1 MSSKNRLIVAI
12 LLPVFVMLSAC
23 GEFLRGQKSEPEVME
38 LSDAKFACLQ
48 SLPSNL
54 ENFTLGI
61 AQEQEIRSSIDC
73 LSEALRYFQKRTFGS
88 EVGAYTV
95 DEMRRFF
102 SKYFLKENVVTP
114 EFATELMKIKASL
127 LGGSIRHI
135 TKLELSGLIQL
146 LEIVKEEAILLSP
159 HMRILINQKSLDSDI
174 SEVNKSTS
182 QLRKSLHRLLN
193 ATQIDKH
200 DYSFEDAK
208 KALRGFADFIQ
219 GSDLVSPYENYAK
232 WLPLV
237 EAVKIFLVGEYAQ
250 FRSLVSWG
258 QNLDTL
264 IDIYSLTLQ
273 FQHLMADGKIE
284 GQNEVRQLGSLA
296 RQALNVLERSHQ
308 MKQLGHIP
316 LKDIDNLIDQVVARM
331 PVFEGKPSAYSL
343 KKTYRVVL
351 VRMLE
356 NRDSSDSRSLVG
368 FEKKHL
374 SALKRELNTW
384 SLSQIFIDTIFRT
397 PTQSLTQQQLQAA
410 HQEFAVANV
419 IDEHLSKDPLEQRS
433 LKESWIDFGKLLNRS
448 HPVSFDAIGRV
459 KMGSRFH
466 VQNWSSL
473 TRFNVMRSL
482 TRLLMLG
489 YAEKIQGPLHLAQ
502 MKEQGLIAWYD
513 DFNELGIDIK
523 AFDKRMANSGARSFK
538 EANFFT
544 FSGNGDNW
552 MDHNESFEFIS
563 ILLSAGLLTSGK
575 LQDQAAQSGC
585 AIAERD
591 VLEKNFL
598 TRPCFKDYLKNQF
611 GVYFSNLPGMV
622 KYVESLSIDQWDQ
635 FYTYLEKAA
644 AAPEQKPELV
654 ETANIR
660 TLVMILHYIESVMVT
675 YDQNLSQGLSVSEIN
690 AATPRFMSFL
700 RTVGPGKPDS
710 VLRQG
715 FAHLVFKGFIPNL
728 GDLLIF
734 QGQKWSGLGEA
745 QRMEIARLFG
755 TLKEKIK

>member
-1 MSSKNRLIVAI
+1 MSSKNRLVAI
-12 LLPVFVMLSAC
+12 ILIPMLLWLSAC
-23 GEFLRGQKSEPEVME
+23 GEFLRGQKSKPEVIE
-38 LSDAKFACLQ
+38 LSDEKFACLQ
-48 SLPSNL
+48 SLPKNL

-61 AQEQEIRSSIDC
+61 AQENEIRSSIDC

-127 LGGSIRHI
+127 LGGSIKHI

-146 LEIVKEEAILLSP
+146 LNIVKEEAILLAP
-159 HMRILINQKSLDSDI
+159 HMRTLITQKSLDTDF
-174 SEVNKSTS
+174 SEVNLSTG
-182 QLRKSLHRLLN
+182 QLRKSLHRLLQ

-208 KALRGFADFIQ
+208 KALKGFADFIQ

-284 GQNEVRQLGSLA
+284 GQTEVHQLGSLA
-296 RQALNVLERSHQ
+296 NQALNVLERSHQ

-316 LKDIDNLIDQVVARM
+316 LKDIDNLIDQVLNRISPQDGM
-331 PVFEGKPSAYSL
+331 PSAYSL

-351 VRMLE
+351 VQILE
-356 NRDSSDSRSLVG
+356 GKGNGDSRSLVG

-374 SALKRELNTW
+374 TALKRELNVW
-384 SLSQIFIDTIFRT
+384 SLSQIFIDTIFKT
-397 PTQSLTQQQLQAA
+397 PVQNLTQSQIQMA
-410 HQEFAVANV
+410 HHDFAVFSL
-419 IDEHLSKDPLEQRS
+419 IEERLTKDPLEHKS
-433 LKESWIDFGKLLNRS
+433 LKDSWSDFGNLLARPL
-448 HPVSFDAIGRV
+448 PVAFDALGRV
-459 KMGSRFH
+459 KMGARIPI
-466 VQNWSSL
+466 QNWSSL
-473 TRFNVMRSL
+473 TKVNVMRSL
-482 TRLLMLG
+482 TRLLLLG
-489 YAEKIQGPLHLAQ
+489 YAKNAQGPLHLAK
-502 MKEQGLIAWYD
+502 MEEQGLISWYE

-544 FSGNGDNW
+544 FSGNGDAW
-552 MDHNESFEFIS
+552 MDQSETFEFIS
-563 ILLSAGLLTSGK
+563 ILLSAGLLTSGT
-575 LQDQAAQSGC
+575 LQDQAALAGC
-585 AIAERD
+585 AVTDRD
-591 VLEKNFL
+591 IFGKPYLI
-598 TRPCFKDYLKNQF
+598 RGCFKDYLKNHF
-611 GVYFSNLPGMV
+611 GEYFANLPDMV
-622 KYVESLSIDQWDQ
+622 KYVDSLDGSQWDQ
-635 FYTYLEKAA
+635 FFAYLETAA
-644 AAPEQKPELV
+644 QAPEQKPGLV

-660 TLVMILHYIESVMVT
+660 TLVMILHYIESVMVS
-675 YDQNLSQGLSVSEIN
+675 YDKNQSQGLSMSEIN
-690 AATPRFMSFL
+690 SATPRFMAFL
-700 RTVGPGKPDS
+700 KAIGKGQPDAL
-710 VLRQG
+710 LRQG
-715 FAHLVFKGFIPNL
+715 FAHLVFKGFIPDL
-728 GDLLIF
+728 GDLVIF
-734 QGQKWSGLGEA
+734 QGQKWRGLGEA

>member
-12 LLPVFVMLSAC
+12 LIPAVLLLSAC
-23 GEFLRGQKSEPEVME
+23 GEFLRGRKSEPEVIE
-38 LSDAKFACLQ
+38 LSDEKFACLQ
-48 SLPSNL
+48 SLPNSL

-61 AQEQEIRSSIDC
+61 AHEQEIRSSIDC

-146 LEIVKEEAILLSP
+146 LDIVKEESIQLAP
-159 HMRILINQKSLDSDI
+159 HMKVLINQKSLETDI
-174 SEVNKSTS
+174 SKVNQSTN

-200 DYSFEDAK
+200 DYSFDDAK

-219 GSDLVSPYENYAK
+219 GSDMVSPYENYAK

-273 FQHLMADGKIE
+273 FQHLLADGKIE
-284 GQNEVRQLGSLA
+284 GQNEVRQLGALA
-296 RQALNVLERSHQ
+296 SQALNVLERSHQ

-316 LKDIDNLIDQVVARM
+316 LKDIDNLIDQVLARM
-331 PVFEGKPSAYSL
+331 TVHDGMPTAYSL
-343 KKTYRVVL
+343 KKTYRIVL
-351 VRMLE
+351 VQMLE
-356 NRDSSDSRSLVG
+356 SKGNADSRSLVG

-374 SALKRELNTW
+374 TALKRELNTW
-384 SLSQIFIDTIFRT
+384 SLSQIFIDTIFKT
-397 PTQSLTQQQLQAA
+397 PAQYLTQLQVQAA
-410 HQEFAVANV
+410 HHDFAVNSV
-419 IDEHLSKDPLEQRS
+419 IQERLSKDPLEQRS
-433 LKESWIDFGKLLNRS
+433 LKESWIDFGKLLARS
-448 HPVSFDAIGRV
+448 QPVSFDSVGRV
-459 KMGSRFH
+459 KIGTRIH
-466 VQNWSSL
+466 IQNWSSL

-482 TRLLMLG
+482 ARLLMLG
-489 YAEKIQGPLHLAQ
+489 YADNTKGPLHLAQ
-502 MKEQGLIAWYD
+502 LKEQGLVAWYE

-523 AFDKRMANSGARSFK
+523 AFDKRMTNSGARSFK

-544 FSGNGDNW
+544 FSGNGDGW
-552 MDHNESFEFIS
+552 MDQNETFEFVS
-563 ILLSAGLLTSGK
+563 ILLSAGLLTSGT
-575 LQDQAAQSGC
+575 LQDHAAQAGC
-585 AIAERD
+585 AVAEKD
-591 VLEKNFL
+591 ILEKSYL
-598 TRPCFKDYLKNQF
+598 TRTCFKDFLKNQF
-611 GVYFSNLPGMV
+611 GRYFANLPGMAN
-622 KYVESLSIDQWDQ
+622 YVDSLQSDQWEQ
-635 FYTYLEKAA
+635 FYSYLEKAA
-644 AAPEQKPELV
+644 EAPDQQPGLV

-675 YDQNLSQGLSVSEIN
+675 YDQNFSQGLSISEIN
-690 AATPRFMSFL
+690 SATPRFMSFL
-700 RTVGPGKPDS
+700 KSIAKGQPEAI
-710 VLRQG
+710 LRQG
-715 FAHLVFKGFIPNL
+715 FAHLVFRGFIPDL

-745 QRMEIARLFG
+745 RRMEIARLFG

>member
-1 MSSKNRLIVAI
+1 MSSRYRLMVVL
-12 LLPVFVMLSAC
+12 LLPAVLLLSAC
-23 GEFLRGQKSEPEVME
+23 GEFLRGRKSEPEVIE
-38 LSDAKFACLQ
+38 LSDEKFACLQ
-48 SLPSNL
+48 SLPNSL
-54 ENFTLGI
+54 ENFTLGV

-114 EFATELMKIKASL
+114 EFASELMKIKASL
-127 LGGSIRHI
+127 LGGSVRHI

-146 LEIVKEEAILLSP
+146 LEIVKEESIQLAP
-159 HMRILINQKSLDSDI
+159 HMKVLIHQKSLETDI
-174 SEVNKSTS
+174 SEVNNSTS

-200 DYSFEDAK
+200 DYSFDDAK
-208 KALRGFADFIQ
+208 RALRGFADFIQ
-219 GSDLVSPYENYAK
+219 GSDMVSPYENYAK

-284 GQNEVRQLGSLA
+284 GQNEVLQLGTLA
-296 RQALNVLERSHQ
+296 NQALNVLERSHQ

-316 LKDIDNLIDQVVARM
+316 LKDIDNLIDQVLVRM
-331 PVFEGKPSAYSL
+331 PVRDGMPSAFSI

-351 VRMLE
+351 VQMLGSRS
-356 NRDSSDSRSLVG
+356 NADSRSLVG

-374 SALKRELNTW
+374 TALKRELNAW
-384 SLSQIFIDTIFRT
+384 SLSQIFIDTIFKS
-397 PTQSLTQQQLQAA
+397 PAQFLTQIQVQSA
-410 HQEFAVANV
+410 HRDFAVTSV
-419 IDEHLSKDPLEQRS
+419 IQERLSKDPLEQRS
-433 LKESWIDFGKLLNRS
+433 LKESWLDFGKLLDRRQ
-448 HPVSFDAIGRV
+448 PISFDTMGRV
-459 KMGSRFH
+459 KIGARIH
-466 VQNWSSL
+466 IQNWSSL

-482 TRLLMLG
+482 TRLLVLG
-489 YAEKIQGPLHLAQ
+489 YADNTQGPLHLAQ
-502 MKEQGLIAWYD
+502 LKEPGLVSWYE

-544 FSGNGDNW
+544 FSGNGDGW
-552 MDHNESFEFIS
+552 MDQNETFEFVS
-563 ILLSAGLLTSGK
+563 ILLSAGLLTSGT
-575 LQDQAAQSGC
+575 LQEQAAQSGC
-585 AIAERD
+585 TVAEKDIFGNNYLARS
-591 VLEKNFL
+591 
-598 TRPCFKDYLKNQF
+598 CFKEFLRSQF
-611 GVYFSNLPGMV
+611 STYFANLPGMV
-622 KYVESLSIDQWDQ
+622 NYVQALPSDQWDQ
-635 FYTYLEKAA
+635 LYTYLEKAA
-644 AAPEQKPELV
+644 AAPDQKPGLV

-675 YDQNLSQGLSVSEIN
+675 YDQNLSQGLSISEIN
-690 AATPRFMSFL
+690 SAAPRFMSFL
-700 RTVGPGKPDS
+700 KTIAKGQPEAI
-710 VLRQG
+710 LRQG
-715 FAHLVFKGFIPNL
+715 FAHLVFKGFIPDL

-734 QGQKWSGLGEA
+734 QGQKWTGLGEA
-745 QRMEIARLFG
+745 RRMEIARLFG